1 MSSRCVKAVV
11 WFLNRVVVEAAMA
24 VVGAQLSPLFGGV
37 MWMRMTVWSERCLSV
52 ETVSS
57 NAVERWTSRSDKV
70 RIQKMSVGGV

>member
-1 MSSRCVKAVV
+1 M
-11 WFLNRVVVEAAMA
+11 WFLNRVVVEAAMG
-24 VVGAQLSPLFGGV
+24 VVGVQLSPLFGGG